1 MGTDE
6 SIDTPVTLKMSDIEH
21 QPEGSL
27 SQDAMPIDE
36 MGINEES
43 NASGGHNVA
52 VANNVVSDEEQLEI
66 ESVGSSELYAGM
78 SSSESST
85 SRLEE
90 VKPTPKLPEKQAR
103 AKAKVKVKAS
113 NQKIV
118 SQLAMMAAV
127 ENIEVA
133 KDTAWR

>member
-6 SIDTPVTLKMSDIEH
+6 SIDMPVTLKMSGIEH

-36 MGINEES
+36 MGIDEES
-43 NASGGHNVA
+43 NASGGCNVA
-52 VANNVVSDEEQLEI
+52 VANNVVSDEERLEI
-66 ESVGSSELYAGM
+66 ESAGSSELYAGM

-85 SRLEE
+85 SRLKEA
-90 VKPTPKLPEKQAR
+90 KPTPKLPEKQ

-127 ENIEVA
+127 ENVEVA